1 MTAPIKDEDI
11 VALYKESATETPS
24 KDLDNRILAYAN
36 SQSKKHIPWW
46 TYAGAA
52 ATVAFIALLAPWKWV
67 DDTLETPQSIESII
81 EPGIEPGIEP
91 RNAPAFISPEALS
104 DHEADAARSM
114 ELLPPKPEEQ
124 RFFRN
129 SPAAAKSLPQ
139 MEMELEES
147 IITEFAEVERLLDE
161 GQKQQARELLEQM
174 LTDDP
179 KLINKLP
186 ERLKT
191 LVEKE
196 GK

>member
-24 KDLDNRILAYAN
+24 KDLDNRILAHAN

-67 DDTLETPQSIESII
+67 DGTLETPQSIESI
-81 EPGIEPGIEP
+81 IEPGIEP

-104 DHEADAARSM
+104 DHEADAVRSM
-114 ELLPPKPEEQ
+114 EVLPPKPEEQ

-147 IITEFAEVERLLDE
+147 IITEFAEIERLLDE
-161 GQKQQARELLEQM
+161 GQEQQARELLEQM

-191 LVEKE
+191 LLEKE